1 MQRKRSLKRR
11 ALLDECVDVRLSS
24 ELANHEVRSVVQEG
38 WRGKKKNGELLRLA
52 AEHFDVFVTTDQNL
66 PFQQTISKLRLGVI
80 CLSLPGD
87 EFEDL
92 LALAPRLRH
101 AVMKVKPGQVMRL
114 EK

>member
-1 MQRKRSLKRR
+1 MKRR
-11 ALLDECVDVRLSS
+11 VLLDECVDVRLCS

-38 WRGKKKNGELLRLA
+38 WRGKKNGELLRLA

-66 PFQQTISKLRLGVI
+66 PFQQTISKLPLGVI

-101 AVMKVKPGQVMRL
+101 AIMKVKPGQVMRL